1 MRHWETAF
9 DRWMYDNPYKVVGI
23 LISLIVGACVLAV
36 ILAYW
41 EKSHCQRHDTNYEG
55 HAMPDTAEYYRTMR
69 DGAVNPSTMDRYNEY
84 YMAEE
89 LRAIRMELQTLNSNI
104 INLK

>member
-41 EKSHCQRHDTNYEG
+41 EKAHCQRQSPSTV
-55 HAMPDTAEYYRTMR
+55 EYYRTMR
-69 DGAVNPSTMDRYNEY
+69 DGAVNPSTMDRYNGC

-104 INLK
+104 TSMREASNETLH